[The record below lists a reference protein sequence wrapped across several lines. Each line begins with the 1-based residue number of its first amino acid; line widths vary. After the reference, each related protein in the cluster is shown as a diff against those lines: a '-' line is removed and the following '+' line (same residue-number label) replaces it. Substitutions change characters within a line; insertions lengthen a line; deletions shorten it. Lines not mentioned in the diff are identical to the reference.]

1 MADGEEEWSRKCL
14 MKEEEEKEEE
24 EGVSAALHETG
35 CMSQEVSVASSSS
48 KPPPATCGIVRH
60 HPVECAV
67 PTSLFACLAENTN
80 TNNNTYASTQ
90 NRDKIIPI
98 QRYQM
103 ECVLRPSELVAAE
116 LANVVLF

>member
-14 MKEEEEKEEE
+14 MKEGEKEE

-35 CMSQEVSVASSSS
+35 CMSQEVRLPAPARE
-48 KPPPATCGIVRH
+48 PPPLATCGIVRH

-90 NRDKIIPI
+90 NRDKIISI

-116 LANVVLF
+116 LANVALF